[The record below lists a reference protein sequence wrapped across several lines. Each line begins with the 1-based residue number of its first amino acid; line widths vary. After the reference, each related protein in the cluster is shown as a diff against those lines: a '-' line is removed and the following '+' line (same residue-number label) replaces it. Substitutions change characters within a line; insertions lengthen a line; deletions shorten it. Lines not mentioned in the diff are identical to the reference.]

1 MTKIIKINDVDFS
14 DIFEEKSYSV
24 GEVKITGSNGGTA
37 LSGKTWED
45 VIAYKDKVDLPLDP
59 LSEEDLYTLMKCL
72 RDSKYAPYVK
82 LYYYSP
88 NYGEY
93 RTAEF
98 IRDDMTH
105 VQMFISNNG
114 VAYYNGN
121 TLSMT
126 EA

>member
-1 MTKIIKINDVDFS
+1 MGKIIKINDIDFS

-24 GEVKITGSNGGTA
+24 TETKVLGSNGGTA

-45 VIAYKDKVDLPLDP
+45 LIAYKDKVDFPLDP
-59 LSEEDLYTLMKCL
+59 LSEEELSTLMKCL
-72 RDSKYAPYVK
+72 RTSKYAPYVK
-82 LYYYSP
+82 LYYFSP

-98 IRDDMTH
+98 IRDEITH
-105 VQMFISNNG
+105 TQMFISNSG
-114 VAYYNGN
+114 VAYYNEN

-126 EA
+126 EV